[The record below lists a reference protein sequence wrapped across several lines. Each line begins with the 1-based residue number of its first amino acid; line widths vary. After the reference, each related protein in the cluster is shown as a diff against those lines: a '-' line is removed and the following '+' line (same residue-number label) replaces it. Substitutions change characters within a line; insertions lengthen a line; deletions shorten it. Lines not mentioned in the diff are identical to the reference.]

1 MFILNIIHIRLI
13 EFHSQILTRKTSY
26 PEKGRETTGENIT
39 SCFTL
44 RRINQ
49 RKFYLFKSGFLV
61 KKINNP
67 LVKKI
72 TYEPTFVVV
81 VKHQTRKHMVGLR
94 EIYLS

>member
-1 MFILNIIHIRLI
+1 MFILNIIHIRLV
-13 EFHSQILTRKTSY
+13 EFHSQRLTRKTSY
-26 PEKGRETTGENIT
+26 PEKGQETTGENIT

-72 TYEPTFVVV
+72 TYETYGRSKGDLLIIELFD
-81 VKHQTRKHMVGLR
+81 KA
-94 EIYLS
+94 S